1 VISGAI
7 KPAEQTTMLGK
18 RLTPNSGI
26 PISDMG
32 KKYTGKQVSKAGEDL
47 LDIDRMLK
55 DNEKFEAALDVL
67 SYWRFSHEV
76 PLSIAFGK
84 LQEVALKKDKNAIF
98 AKRLKRFISI
108 VRKLD
113 RFRSMKLKNMQD
125 IGGCRAILA
134 SEKKLNQIAREL
146 KKMPEFRHDG
156 KYRIK
161 NYIKNPKDDGYRS
174 FHIVGKFPDADG
186 DSKNIEIQLRTSL
199 QHYWATALE
208 IVDLFTDQ
216 ALKSN
221 QGNAV
226 WKSFF
231 KLVSDQFAIMDSI
244 HMFNTLSPYDKFE
257 RYIKILQENEDMII
271 CSKKIK
277 QHCDH
282 LNVLKMLIA
291 FSNSLKIIENKL
303 DNHRDKQ
310 TEFVLL
316 KIDTLKK
323 TVYSELFTKEE
334 SKIAEGKYVEA
345 EKEAASRN
353 GVVAALVSTTAV
365 GGIREAYPNYF
376 ADSTEFAK
384 HLQLIIEASRRAYT
398 TK

>member
-1 VISGAI
+1 
-7 KPAEQTTMLGK
+7 MLDEDK
-18 RLTPNSGI
+18 SSSGI
-26 PISDMG
+26 TISDME

-47 LDIDRMLK
+47 IDIARMLK

-67 SYWRFSHEV
+67 SYWRFSHEI

-84 LQEVALKKDKNAIF
+84 LQEVAFKKDKNAIF
-98 AKRLKRFISI
+98 AKRLKRFFSI

-125 IGGCRAILA
+125 IGGCRAILT
-134 SEKKLNQIAREL
+134 SEKKLTQIARDL
-146 KKMPEFRHDG
+146 KKMPEFRHEG

-174 FHIVGKFPDADG
+174 FHIVGKFADVYG
-186 DSKNIEIQLRTSL
+186 ESKNIEIQLRTLL

-231 KLVSDQFAIMDSI
+231 KLVGEQFAVMDDI
-244 HMFNTLSPYDKFE
+244 HMFNTLSPHEKLE
-257 RYIKILQENEDMII
+257 RYLIKIQDHNDLII

-277 QHCDH
+277 DHCDK
-282 LNVLKMLIA
+282 LNVLKLLIA

-303 DNHRDKQ
+303 DNNGDKE

-316 KIDTLKK
+316 KIDTIKK
-323 TVYSELFTKEE
+323 TVYSELFSKEE
-334 SKIAEGKYVEA
+334 SKLAEEKYVKA
-345 EKEAASRN
+345 EKEATSSN
-353 GVVAALVSTTAV
+353 GIVAVLVSTTAV

-384 HLQLIIEASRRAYT
+384 HLQLIIEASRRLYARSR
-398 TK
+398 